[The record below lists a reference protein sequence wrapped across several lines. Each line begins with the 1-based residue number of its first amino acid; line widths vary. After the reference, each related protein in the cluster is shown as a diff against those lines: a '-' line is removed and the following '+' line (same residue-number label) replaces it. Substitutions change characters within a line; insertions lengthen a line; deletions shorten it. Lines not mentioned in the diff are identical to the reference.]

1 LKNASPNSRINK
13 PLKKPGRENR
23 RSNLSKKVKAKKP
36 FHTLE
41 ELRESQRENQYK
53 VGIALCGGVSYGVA
67 QIGVLKALEEAG
79 IQVDCLAGTSAGA
92 IIAAGYASGLSIERI
107 EEIGIQTHWGELFS
121 FKMSRKGLVSS
132 GPIEEYIR
140 KYFKV
145 ATFEE
150 LKKPLAVVTTDI
162 CSGEEVVFTHGSL
175 DKAVRASCSIPG
187 IYVPV
192 EMEGRQLVD
201 GGMAENV
208 PVQALKS
215 LGADV
220 VIACNVFGHPQVFPP
235 ASNVFQILMRV
246 WYFFVA
252 EEHAWRESA
261 DVIIEPDLRT
271 YDLFDF
277 HEGKALIE
285 KGRKEAQKHMPKLQQ
300 VIQRRFYLRPEI
312 YR

>member
-1 LKNASPNSRINK
+1 MNK
-13 PLKKPGRENR
+13 KTKK
-23 RSNLSKKVKAKKP
+23 STKP

-41 ELRESQRENQYK
+41 QLRDAQTANRFK
-53 VGIALCGGVSYGVA
+53 VGVALCGGVAYGVS
-67 QIGVLKALEEAG
+67 QIGILKALEEAG
-79 IQVDCLAGTSAGA
+79 IQVDCLAGTSAGS
-92 IIAAGYASGLSIERI
+92 IIAAGYASGLSMKRI
-107 EEIGIQTHWGELFS
+107 EEIGVNTHWGELFS
-121 FKMSRKGLVSS
+121 LKMSRMGLVSS

-140 KYFKV
+140 KYFKTT
-145 ATFEE
+145 TFEE
-150 LKKPLAVVTTDI
+150 LKKPLAVVATDI
-162 CSGEEVVFTHGSL
+162 CTGEEMIFTRGPL

-187 IYVPV
+187 IYTPV

-220 VIACNVFGHPQVFPP
+220 VIACNVFGHPQVFPH

-252 EEHAWRESA
+252 EETSWRESA
-261 DVIIEPDLRT
+261 DIIIEPDLRKF
-271 YDLFDF
+271 DLFSFDK
-277 HEGKALIE
+277 GKTLIE
-285 KGRKEAQKHMPKLQQ
+285 KGHREAQKHIPQLKQ
-300 VIQRRFYLRPEI
+300 VLQRRFFLRPEI

>member
-1 LKNASPNSRINK
+1 VV
-13 PLKKPGRENR
+13 KKKKKTGRT
-23 RSNLSKKVKAKKP
+23 

-41 ELRESQRENQYK
+41 QLREAQEQNRFK
-53 VGIALCGGVSYGVA
+53 VGVALCGGVAYGVT
-67 QIGVLKALEEAG
+67 QIGILQALEDAA
-79 IQVDCLAGTSAGA
+79 IQVDCLAGTSAGS
-92 IIAAGYASGLSIERI
+92 IIAAGYASGLPLKRI
-107 EEIGIQTHWGELFS
+107 AEIGTHTHWGELFS
-121 FKMSRKGLVSS
+121 FKMSRMGLVSS
-132 GPIEEYIR
+132 GPIEDYIR

-150 LKKPLAVVTTDI
+150 LKKPLAVVATDI
-162 CSGEEVVFTHGSL
+162 CSGEEVIFTHGPL

-187 IYVPV
+187 IYTPV
-192 EMEGRQLVD
+192 ELEGRQLVD

-220 VIACNVFGHPQVFPP
+220 VIACNVFGHPQVFPH

-252 EEHAWRESA
+252 EERSWREAA
-261 DVIIEPDLRT
+261 DVIIEPDLRKF
-271 YDLFDF
+271 DLFSFD
-277 HEGKALIE
+277 KSKILIE
-285 KGRKEAQKHMPKLQQ
+285 KGRKEAQKHIPKLRQ
-300 VIQRRFYLRPEI
+300 VIQRRFFLRPEI